1 MRKLVV
7 GITIASLMGCS
18 MGHRDPVEVKQ
29 ALNESINQANSRALE
44 EIPSSVEADLMPN
57 LDSNVSSDNGTS
69 KRFRIQ
75 ANAVEARSFF
85 ASLVKGTE
93 YSVAIHPAVQ
103 GNITVNLSDVT
114 LDEVLSVV
122 QNMYGYD
129 VMKSGK
135 VIQVYPAGMRTVTIP
150 VDYLQFKRSGRSLT
164 SIVTGSV

>member
-75 ANAVEARSFF
+75 ANAFSYPSQCSRGEKFLCFIGKRDRIQRRDS
-85 ASLVKGTE
+85 S
-93 YSVAIHPAVQ
+93 
-103 GNITVNLSDVT
+103 
-114 LDEVLSVV
+114 
-122 QNMYGYD
+122 
-129 VMKSGK
+129 SGS
-135 VIQVYPAGMRTVTIP
+135 R
-150 VDYLQFKRSGRSLT
+150 
-164 SIVTGSV
+164 

>member
-75 ANAVEARSFF
+75 ANAVEARRFLCF
-85 ASLVKGTE
+85 IGKRDRIQRRGF
-93 YSVAIHPAVQ
+93 IQ
-103 GNITVNLSDVT
+103 RF
-114 LDEVLSVV
+114 
-122 QNMYGYD
+122 
-129 VMKSGK
+129 K
-135 VIQVYPAGMRTVTIP
+135 VIS
-150 VDYLQFKRSGRSLT
+150 RSTFLT
-164 SIVTGSV
+164 